1 MVTGVLLMGLFKKG
15 VCGKA
20 IKMEWDGEKQ
30 ARLDALR
37 AAELSGTLDEAGEAE
52 LRALLGVVEAEERER
67 LAPALARIREEQAA
81 LRLKL
86 QESEAANEQLVD
98 LIAQQERWL
107 ADARHLLHDLQRR
120 HRAMQKTYQLITGE
134 PLTVS

>member
-1 MVTGVLLMGLFKKG
+1 MGLFKNG
-15 VCGKA
+15 ACRKA
-20 IKMEWDGEKQ
+20 SKMEWDGEKQ
-30 ARLDALR
+30 SRLDTLR

-52 LRALLGVVEAEERER
+52 MKALLELVETEERER
-67 LAPALARIREEQAA
+67 LAPTFARIREEQAA
-81 LRLKL
+81 LRLKV
-86 QESEAANEQLVD
+86 QESEAANEQLVA

-107 ADARHLLHDLQRR
+107 ADARHSLQDLQHR

>member
-1 MVTGVLLMGLFKKG
+1 MG
-15 VCGKA
+15 
-20 IKMEWDGEKQ
+20 WDGEKQ

-37 AAELSGTLDEAGEAE
+37 AAELGGTLDEAGEAE
-52 LRALLGVVEAEERER
+52 LKALLELVEAEERER
-67 LAPALARIREEQAA
+67 LAPIFARIREEQAT
-81 LRLKL
+81 LRLKV

-98 LIAQQERWL
+98 LIAQQEQWL

>member
-1 MVTGVLLMGLFKKG
+1 
-15 VCGKA
+15 
-20 IKMEWDGEKQ
+20 MEWDGEQQ
-30 ARLDALR
+30 ARLDGLR

-52 LRALLGVVEAEERER
+52 LKALLELVEAQERER
-67 LAPALARIREEQAA
+67 LAPTFARIREEQAA
-81 LRLKL
+81 LRLKV

-120 HRAMQKTYQLITGE
+120 HQAMKETYLSITGE
-134 PLTVS
+134 PMAVA

>member
-1 MVTGVLLMGLFKKG
+1 MCRKV
-15 VCGKA
+15 

-37 AAELSGTLDEAGEAE
+37 AAELSGTLDETGEAE
-52 LRALLGVVEAEERER
+52 LKALLELVEIEERER
-67 LAPALARIREEQAA
+67 LAPAMARVREEQAA
-81 LRLKL
+81 LRLKV
-86 QESEAANEQLVD
+86 QESEAANEQMVD
-98 LIAQQERWL
+98 LIAQQEQWL

>member
-1 MVTGVLLMGLFKKG
+1 MGLFKKG
-15 VCGKA
+15 ACRKA

-37 AAELSGTLDEAGEAE
+37 AVELGGTLDEAGEAE
-52 LRALLGVVEAEERER
+52 LKALLKLVEADEQER
-67 LAPALARIREEQAA
+67 LAPALARIREEQTA
-81 LRLKL
+81 LHLKV

-120 HRAMQKTYQLITGE
+120 HRAMQKAYQLITGE
-134 PLTVS
+134 SLTVS